1 MNQSRLNNYKEEC
14 YNVGSPRP
22 DPVRRMSDY
31 FPRRQSSSQ
40 TSQSSSQTSQIPQL
54 SRKRS
59 IRDIDTEDS
68 PQAPKKMRPEEIDAM
83 KTLIQEAM
91 AGQNEK
97 LEKLDRMPTK
107 EDLSAQVKAVV
118 VEEVGKVRDEL
129 ELERTE
135 RRNLGAAIDN
145 LTADVN
151 RLKDNP
157 PHCRHRGAEGGTT
170 ASAED

>member
-40 TSQSSSQTSQIPQL
+40 TPQSSSQTSQIPKL

-97 LEKLDRMPTK
+97 LEKLYKGWEPWKLRKGVPQYDIP
-107 EDLSAQVKAVV
+107 LVV
-118 VEEVGKVRDEL
+118 PPG
-129 ELERTE
+129 
-135 RRNLGAAIDN
+135 ID
-145 LTADVN
+145 
-151 RLKDNP
+151 
-157 PHCRHRGAEGGTT
+157 
-170 ASAED
+170 